1 MMREWGWIRTQLR
14 IQPSSFPY
22 QDFVPKKIKKER
34 RGKNKVKKIVANNV
48 WRERRELMI
57 GSVYLGNE
65 TNETNFVF
73 DDDGEAT
80 PKNDSFLSH
89 MFATLLTSSSFSH
102 LSLSLFY
109 RHPRIRR
116 VVSHP
121 LVIII
126 SIIIAFLSFS
136 PLKIISLS
144 LNLTSYSCI

>member
-1 MMREWGWIRTQLR
+1 MREWGWIRTQLR
-14 IQPSSFPY
+14 IQPSSFSW

-34 RGKNKVKKIVANNV
+34 RGKKVKKIVANNV

-102 LSLSLFY
+102 LSLSLSL
-109 RHPRIRR
+109 HPRIRK

-136 PLKIISLS
+136 PLEILSLS